1 MITTILQGGMGN
13 QMFQYAMGLQQARI
27 LNVKLGLDATR
38 LGGKRPFNL
47 GQWSYTDLILTTR
60 KEPSVIENGMS
71 FNANLY
77 HSIKDGDVIQGYWQ
91 NEKYFAGGIENELR
105 KIFTPFVPL
114 SERAQKIKDQ
124 IEGSESVAVHVRR
137 GDYLLE
143 PHKSFHGVLS
153 NEYYS
158 EAVSRVWDLVGLHA
172 QFFIFSDDLAWAREY
187 FSDKTTKIIEPGRE
201 SEDIYLMSLC
211 KHAVIANSSFSWWG
225 AWLGDKERNRIVIA
239 PEKWF
244 DQGNEDYS
252 DIVPKRWIKI

>member
-1 MITTILQGGMGN
+1 MHTPALEGVTDN
-13 QMFQYAMGLQQARI
+13 QIFKYDIGLLGSRI

-114 SERAQKIKDQ
+114 SERTQKIKDQ
-124 IEGSESVAVHVRR
+124 IEGSESVAVHVRH

-158 EAVSRVWDLVGLHA
+158 EAISRIWDLVGLHA
-172 QFFIFSDDLAWAREY
+172 QFFIFSDDPAWAREY
-187 FSDKTTKIIEPGRE
+187 FSGKTIRIVEPGRE

-211 KHAVIANSSFSWWG
+211 KHAVIA
-225 AWLGDKERNRIVIA
+225 DR
-239 PEKWF
+239 
-244 DQGNEDYS
+244 
-252 DIVPKRWIKI
+252 